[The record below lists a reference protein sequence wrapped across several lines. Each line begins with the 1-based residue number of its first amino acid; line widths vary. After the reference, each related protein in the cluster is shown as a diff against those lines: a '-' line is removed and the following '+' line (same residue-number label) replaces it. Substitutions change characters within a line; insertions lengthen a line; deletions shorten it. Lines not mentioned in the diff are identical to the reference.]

1 MFEEFFSVEC
11 EAGLEEKEEDDSK
24 RDRNIL
30 LLSGPAGALAFIHRV
45 LQHKLT
51 ASCSF
56 LGSGKS
62 TAYLEA
68 IKFVLGPYT
77 EQRKR
82 AGHHVVLLPVS
93 LPTLQDPL
101 GGIFKEGVYC
111 YSDIISV
118 ASVVVIRVCA
128 PKGCSMAFGGCLRS
142 TQIDELK
149 EEIQK
154 GNVEL
159 VLLLDAYDEL
169 SRAAFSKNLWQSNN
183 LESLRDQGKQPLGQ
197 PKVLI
202 TVREEA
208 LSELKGNYLNSFAP
222 IETREKKKDTR

>member
-1 MFEEFFSVEC
+1 
-11 EAGLEEKEEDDSK
+11 
-24 RDRNIL
+24 
-30 LLSGPAGALAFIHRV
+30 
-45 LQHKLT
+45 
-51 ASCSF
+51 
-56 LGSGKS
+56 
-62 TAYLEA
+62 
-68 IKFVLGPYT
+68 
-77 EQRKR
+77 
-82 AGHHVVLLPVS
+82 
-93 LPTLQDPL
+93 
-101 GGIFKEGVYC
+101 
-111 YSDIISV
+111 
-118 ASVVVIRVCA
+118 
-128 PKGCSMAFGGCLRS
+128 MAFGGCLRS

-183 LESLRDQGKQPLGQ
+183 LESLRDQGKQPPGQ

-208 LSELKGNYLNSFAP
+208 LSELKGNYLSSFAP

>member
-1 MFEEFFSVEC
+1 M
-11 EAGLEEKEEDDSK
+11 
-24 RDRNIL
+24 
-30 LLSGPAGALAFIHRV
+30 
-45 LQHKLT
+45 
-51 ASCSF
+51 
-56 LGSGKS
+56 KS
-62 TAYLEA
+62 
-68 IKFVLGPYT
+68 P
-77 EQRKR
+77 EQTDKI
-82 AGHHVVLLPVS
+82 
-93 LPTLQDPL
+93 TLKVKTTSNERFDVTVPN
-101 GGIFKEGVYC
+101 
-111 YSDIISV
+111 
-118 ASVVVIRVCA
+118 
-128 PKGCSMAFGGCLRS
+128 GCSVR
-142 TQIDELK
+142 ELK

-208 LSELKGNYLNSFAP
+208 LSELKGNYLSSFAP